1 MSGTVQHLRQLE
13 GRVPPHD
20 TDAEGAVLSA
30 ALLSPEAF
38 DTVQDILEPEHF
50 YADANRRIFEVLV
63 ELRVEGQ
70 PADGVTVASRLKN
83 KGRLDQVGGTSY
95 LARLTN
101 QTPAVAH
108 VEAHAGIVHDKWR
121 VRRII
126 ANCQKYAA
134 EGYGEI
140 QDVQAF
146 ADKVEHALFEITSNA
161 AEDTNASMRTI
172 IEESLREIDEA
183 ALSKNG
189 VVGVA
194 TGFLR
199 WDRMTTGMRDGELH
213 VLAARPGMGKTALA
227 VDAALNVA
235 KTGDGVQIFSPEMRR
250 HLLGMRMIS
259 SEARIDLQNIR
270 RGALTEDEMRH
281 LKATAPDLA
290 GLPLHVDDGSAP
302 TLLKIRAT
310 VRRKDSELRR
320 EGKKL
325 RLLVVDYVQLMEG
338 EHIDQGREREVS
350 ALSRGLKKIATDFG
364 VPVLALSQLNRGVE
378 SRSDK
383 RPLLSDLRESGAIE
397 QDADVVTF
405 IFRDEY
411 YTKEDSKAP
420 GVAELIFAKQ
430 RNGPVGTIR
439 LGFESEYTH
448 FYDLPE
454 TDEAGLF

>member
-1 MSGTVQHLRQLE
+1 MNQE
-13 GRVPPHD
+13 
-20 TDAEGAVLSA
+20 AEIGHIDYTT
-30 ALLSPEAF
+30 F
-38 DTVQDILEPEHF
+38 
-50 YADANRRIFEVLV
+50 
-63 ELRVEGQ
+63 
-70 PADGVTVASRLKN
+70 
-83 KGRLDQVGGTSY
+83 QV
-95 LARLTN
+95 
-101 QTPAVAH
+101 
-108 VEAHAGIVHDKWR
+108 DK
-121 VRRII
+121 
-126 ANCQKYAA
+126 
-134 EGYGEI
+134 
-140 QDVQAF
+140 
-146 ADKVEHALFEITSNA
+146 
-161 AEDTNASMRTI
+161 NASYD
-172 IEESLREIDEA
+172 SLRDRVVIITGGGQAIGRGYAHYFAAHGAIPVIAEI
-183 ALSKNG
+183 NG
-189 VVGVA
+189 
-194 TGFLR
+194 
-199 WDRMTTGMRDGELH
+199 
-213 VLAARPGMGKTALA
+213 
-227 VDAALNVA
+227 DAALNVA
-235 KTGDGVQIFSPEMRR
+235 KDGNGVQIFSPEMRR